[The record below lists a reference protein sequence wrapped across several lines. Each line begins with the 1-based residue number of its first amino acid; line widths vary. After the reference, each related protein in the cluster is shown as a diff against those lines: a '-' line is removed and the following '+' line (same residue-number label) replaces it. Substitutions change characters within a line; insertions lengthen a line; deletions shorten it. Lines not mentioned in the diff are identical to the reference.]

1 MTPLELFNQII
12 EETPAARPGK
22 MFGALCIKAQNGKAA
37 AMFWKDNMV
46 FKLTGE
52 DEQEASSLDR
62 TSTFNPM
69 GTKPMNGW
77 IQVPFD
83 YSDKWKAYT
92 ESALAYV
99 STLK

>member
-1 MTPLELFNQII
+1 MTSLELFNQIAEKI
-12 EETPAARPGK
+12 PDARPGK

-37 AMFWKDNMV
+37 AMFWKDAMV

-52 DEQEASSLDR
+52 DEQEAMSFDGASI
-62 TSTFNPM
+62 FNPM

-77 IQVPFD
+77 IQIPFE
-83 YSDKWKAYT
+83 YSDRWKAFT
-92 ESALAYV
+92 ESALIYV

>member
-12 EETPAARPGK
+12 EEIPAARPGK

-52 DEQEASSLDR
+52 DEQEANSLDGA
-62 TSTFNPM
+62 SVFNPM
-69 GTKPMNGW
+69 GTKPMSGW
-77 IQVPFD
+77 IQIPFD

-99 STLK
+99 LTLK

>member
-1 MTPLELFNQII
+1 MTPLELFHQIA
-12 EETPAARPGK
+12 EETPDARPGK
-22 MFGALCIKAQNGKAA
+22 MFGALCLKAGNGKAA

-52 DEQEASSLDR
+52 DELEARSLDG

-83 YSDKWKAYT
+83 YADKWQAFAV
-92 ESALAYV
+92 SALAYV